1 MRRRIA
7 LFYTRYSLTMVL
19 LAGILVTIVGC
30 DNNEEPRSNSQ
41 VINSV
46 SVPLSTDNKGNKNDL
61 ERVPLFQLGMDIE
74 EVRAILEEN
83 NIEIINE
90 IENTGDSDTWDWG
103 NKSIWTEEI
112 SFTFDQDYILYDLE
126 FDNGEPTSEG
136 IKVGDD
142 LDLLLNKYGDQFKL
156 YGPEELMNMWIID
169 ENQDKKAEI
178 YEYRMDDHYFRA
190 FVVDDKIV
198 SWNISKYKLGTNS
211 PVTEDY
217 SEEAD
222 PSFEP
227 NSGMNSN
234 EESELALGATHA
246 DSYEPEMLIRA
257 YEEAIADAINNDD
270 FSIVEKY
277 LIKDSEIY
285 QEQKQFISDLH
296 AQGVTY
302 SLNSF
307 NIENWEQSA
316 SNFDEYKFY
325 VKETIGLHDSNQ
337 NENTEKTDYW
347 VYTIISNETELGIMN
362 KEIWENAN

>member
-7 LFYTRYSLTMVL
+7 LFHTRYSLTLVL
-19 LAGILVTIVGC
+19 LAFILVTIVGC

-46 SVPLSTDNKGNKNDL
+46 SVPVSADNKGNKNDL
-61 ERVPLFQLGMDIE
+61 ERVPLFHLGMDIE
-74 EVRAILEEN
+74 EVRAVLEEN
-83 NIEIINE
+83 NIEVINE

-103 NKSIWTEEI
+103 NKSIWTEGI

-126 FDNGEPTSEG
+126 FNNEEPTLEG

-142 LDLLLNKYGDQFKL
+142 LDLLLNKYGNHFKL

-217 SEEAD
+217 SED
-222 PSFEP
+222 
-227 NSGMNSN
+227 
-234 EESELALGATHA
+234 
-246 DSYEPEMLIRA
+246 
-257 YEEAIADAINNDD
+257 
-270 FSIVEKY
+270 
-277 LIKDSEIY
+277 
-285 QEQKQFISDLH
+285 
-296 AQGVTY
+296 
-302 SLNSF
+302 
-307 NIENWEQSA
+307 
-316 SNFDEYKFY
+316 
-325 VKETIGLHDSNQ
+325 
-337 NENTEKTDYW
+337 
-347 VYTIISNETELGIMN
+347 
-362 KEIWENAN
+362 

>member
-7 LFYTRYSLTMVL
+7 LFHTRYSLTLVL
-19 LAGILVTIVGC
+19 LAFILVTIVGC

-46 SVPLSTDNKGNKNDL
+46 SVPVSTDNKGNKNDL
-61 ERVPLFQLGMDIE
+61 ERVPLFHLGMDIE
-74 EVRAILEEN
+74 EVRAVLEEN
-83 NIEIINE
+83 NIEVINE

-103 NKSIWTEEI
+103 NKSIWTEGI

-126 FDNGEPTSEG
+126 FNNEEPTLEG

-142 LDLLLNKYGDQFKL
+142 LDLLLNKYGNHFKL

-325 VKETIGLHDSNQ
+325 VKETIALHDSNQ